1 MACSA
6 HVEKGDLVAVS
17 VGVEQ
22 RGSDGFWGVGITR
35 GTVLQGSESGKKA
48 KFIVGFFPSL
58 FLKLFK
64 NSVNQSF
71 YILSKNTIS

>member
-22 RGSDGFWGVGITR
+22 RGSDGLWGVRITR
-35 GTVLQGSESGKKA
+35 GNVLQGSEPGKKA
-48 KFIVGFFPSL
+48 KSIVGFFPL
-58 FLKLFK
+58 F
-64 NSVNQSF
+64 V
-71 YILSKNTIS
+71 IETI